1 MRIALIGAAG
11 SGKTEI
17 AEALA
22 KEFNLKVIDGYAEAW
37 SERTGMVV
45 GFSAGYPHSLSVA
58 LDRVFLEA
66 KEEDDFVTCG
76 TSIDSLM
83 YMAMASLKTPNQIE
97 FARAKAYM
105 EIIGTLFYDFWNYD
119 HVFMCRMPE
128 GKAPLPEKEETAKE
142 LLENYEF
149 NNSVKFD
156 LELKDTVKSFMNVD
170 YFELPS
176 KDGSKDAIKKIKES
190 IEEVK
195 DADDKK

>member
-1 MRIALIGAAG
+1 MRIALIGAPG

-17 AEALA
+17 AKALA

-37 SERTGMVV
+37 SKRTGMVV

-66 KEEDDFVTCG
+66 KEEDNFVTCG

-83 YMAMASLKTPNQIE
+83 YMAMSSLKTPNQIE
-97 FARAKAYM
+97 FARAKSYM

-119 HVFMCRMPE
+119 HVFMCRMPDA
-128 GKAPLPEKEETAKE
+128 KIPFPEEATGEE

-149 NNSVKFD
+149 DHSVRFD
-156 LELKDTVKSFMNVD
+156 YELKDTVKSFMNVD